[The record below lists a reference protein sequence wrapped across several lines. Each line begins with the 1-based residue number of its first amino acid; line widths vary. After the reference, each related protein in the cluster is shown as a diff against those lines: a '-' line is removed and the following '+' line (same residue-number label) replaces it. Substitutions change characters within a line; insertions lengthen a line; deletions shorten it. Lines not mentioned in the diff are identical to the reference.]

1 MDTTRH
7 AGRTVIV
14 TGAASGIGE
23 ATAIRFAHEG
33 ARVVAVD
40 QHSEQLTLVVK
51 RVVQEGGNAVAVTGD
66 VTSQACVDDAVAAC
80 RDRLDVLV
88 NNAGIMDRYLPV
100 GSVDDTTWARVLD
113 VNVTAVMRF
122 CRAAVPI
129 MKAAGKGAIVNVAS
143 AGGLMG
149 GAAGV
154 AYTASKHAVVGMTKN
169 IAVLY
174 GPDGIRCNAVAPGGV
189 ATNIARSGGGV
200 PKEKWAYERLTATSY
215 TRAQR
220 TARPEEIAALISW
233 LACTEA
239 SDINGAIVP
248 VDAGWAAF

>member
-23 ATAIRFAHEG
+23 ATTIRFAHEG
-33 ARVVAVD
+33 ARVIAVD
-40 QHSEQLTLVVK
+40 QHTEQLTLVVK
-51 RVVQEGGNAVAVTGD
+51 QVVQAGGTAVAVVGD
-66 VTSQACVDDAVAAC
+66 VTSQACVDEAFEAC
-80 RDRLDVLV
+80 RGRLNVLV
-88 NNAGIMDRYLPV
+88 NNAGIMDGYLPV
-100 GSVDDTTWARVLD
+100 GSLDDATWARVLD

-129 MKAAGKGAIVNVAS
+129 MKAAGKGSIINVAS

-149 GAAGV
+149 GTAGI

-174 GPDGIRCNAVAPGGV
+174 GPDGIRCNAVAPGAV
-189 ATNIARSGGGV
+189 ATNIVRGGGT
-200 PKEKWAYERLTATSY
+200 PREKWAYERLAATSY

-220 TARPEEIAALISW
+220 TARPEEIAAVISW
-233 LACTEA
+233 LASTEA
-239 SDINGAIVP
+239 SDVNGMIMP
-248 VDAGWAAF
+248 VDAGWSAF